1 MVGTRFLSVG
11 VEVCESAGEVVRK
24 FYVEMDG
31 TSVRFCVSLNR
42 TTEVIPRNI
51 YICVYKH
58 RLVYTHTFSCSVS

>member
-42 TTEVIPRNI
+42 TTEVTTRNI
-51 YICVYKH
+51 YICAYMH
-58 RLVYTHTFSCSVS
+58 RLVRTHTFSCSVS